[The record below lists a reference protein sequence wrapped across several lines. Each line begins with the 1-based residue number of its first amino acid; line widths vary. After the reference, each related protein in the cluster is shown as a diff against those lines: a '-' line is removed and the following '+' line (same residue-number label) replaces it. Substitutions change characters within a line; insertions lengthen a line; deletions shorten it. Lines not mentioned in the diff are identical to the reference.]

1 VSSLER
7 RYRRLLA
14 WYPHEYREIYQDE
27 MLGVLLDGAGP
38 ARTQPTIRE
47 TADLLTGALRYRWRR
62 AGSRGHQWRRP
73 ITGLIVSVLII
84 GGATTAVV
92 ALSNST
98 LADPG
103 CSAGKDA
110 AFSAADNLGNLND
123 PYPLQRTINNLRVAA
138 DQAKHDNVRASM
150 TALAD
155 DYTRLL
161 NATATGSIPD
171 SLINKLTTDAA
182 TINSLCS
189 IGG

>member
-1 VSSLER
+1 MSQLER

-14 WYPHEYREIYQDE
+14 WYPHGYREVYQDE
-27 MLGVLLDGAGP
+27 MLGVLLDAAGP
-38 ARTQPTIRE
+38 ERTRPTIRE
-47 TADLLTGALRYRWRR
+47 TADLLTGALRYRLPQ
-62 AGSRGHQWRRP
+62 AGSRGHQWRRV
-73 ITGLIVSVLII
+73 ITGLIVSVLMI
-84 GGATTAVV
+84 GVATTAIV

-110 AFSAADNLGNLND
+110 AVNGPDDLND
-123 PYPLQRTINNLRVAA
+123 PYSMQKMINNLRVAA
-138 DQAKHDNVRASM
+138 EEATHDNVRAAV

-161 NATATGSIPD
+161 NATATGSMPNGLTD
-171 SLINKLTTDAA
+171 KLTTDAT
-182 TINSLCS
+182 TIDSLCS